1 MNTYFRLISYAPA
14 LRRRLPKYV
23 LFTVLAI
30 VLGLARLV
38 LIQPIFDVLFN
49 QLEKEK
55 LEAFAVA
62 PEFNLDIF
70 YSIYHTIIS
79 WQLSLGLLPG
89 SLIYLLIY
97 VGLGGAVIYLLYKGR
112 KVNLV
117 SKFFYNLTK
126 VVFGIVFS
134 VFCAYPLLKVIG
146 GFLSTE
152 EYAYYSS
159 TLISQEKTDLVQ
171 HFFYHYLIAFRDA
184 YGAFGALVFVCGVI
198 ILSTILYSLFTYLA
212 NMELNA
218 IRVNAMTNLREAVF
232 DKISRLHLGYFT
244 NERKGDLMSRV
255 TNDVGT
261 VEGSIINSITVFFR
275 EPATIILYFI
285 LLFSYS
291 LQLTLFTILVLP
303 VSGYIISTLA
313 KKLKKPARESQESQ
327 GRMVNILD
335 ETLGG
340 MRIVKAFTARKFVQD
355 KFNSETIHY
364 GKTVL
369 HIARRSELASPM
381 SESLGILFVAAVL
394 VYGGNLV
401 LSGQS
406 DLTAAQFFTYVIVF
420 TQVLQPGKAISKSF
434 TSIQRGL
441 SAGERIFGVMDIVP
455 AIRNKENAKPL
466 AAFNNELRLKDVDF
480 HYGDNQVLKKIN
492 LEVKKGQTVAL
503 VGPSGGGK
511 STLADLIPRFYDPT
525 GGEVLLDGVPL
536 PELEV
541 ESLRKQMGIVTQESI
556 LFNDTVFNNIAFGMP
571 QATLEQV
578 MEAAKVANAHEFIE
592 KMPEG
597 YYTAIG
603 ERGGKLSGGQRQR
616 LSIARAVLKNPPI
629 LILDEA
635 TSALDSH
642 SEKLVQEALTHLM
655 EGRTSVVIAHRLST
669 IQHADKIVV
678 IQYGEIVE
686 EGTHEE
692 LVAQEGLY
700 KKLSLMQT
708 V

>member
-1 MNTYFRLISYAPA
+1 M
-14 LRRRLPKYV
+14 

-49 QLEKEK
+49 QLDQEK
-55 LEAFAVA
+55 LAEYEIF
-62 PEFNLDIF
+62 PKFEFSSDYVTHYF
-70 YSIYHTIIS
+70 YY
-79 WQLSLGLLPG
+79 QL
-89 SLIYLLIY
+89 I
-97 VGLGGAVIYLLYKGR
+97 
-112 KVNLV
+112 
-117 SKFFYNLTK
+117 
-126 VVFGIVFS
+126 
-134 VFCAYPLLKVIG
+134 
-146 GFLSTE
+146 
-152 EYAYYSS
+152 
-159 TLISQEKTDLVQ
+159 
-171 HFFYHYLIAFRDA
+171 HFRDE
-184 YGAFGALVFVCGVI
+184 YSAFGALVFVCGVI

-218 IRVNAMTNLREAVF
+218 IRVNAMTNLRQAVF
-232 DKISRLHLGYFT
+232 DKVSRLHLGYFT

-255 TNDVGT
+255 TNDVGA

-275 EPATIILYFI
+275 EPATIIVYFI

-303 VSGYIISTLA
+303 VSGFIISGIA
-313 KKLKKPARESQESQ
+313 KRLKKPARESQESL
-327 GRMVNILD
+327 GRIVNLLD

-340 MRIVKAFTARKFVQD
+340 MRIVKAFTARTFIQKKFD
-355 KFNSETIHY
+355 SETQHY
-364 GKTVL
+364 GRTVM
-369 HIARRSELASPM
+369 HIARRSELASPV
-381 SESLGILFVAAVL
+381 SESLGIFFVAAVL
-394 VYGGNLV
+394 IYGGNLV

-406 DLTAAQFFTYVIVF
+406 DLTAAEFFTYVIVF

-441 SAGERIFGVMDIVP
+441 SAGERIFSVMDIVP
-455 AIRNKENAKPL
+455 AIRNAENAVVLPQFST
-466 AAFNNELRLKDVDF
+466 AIELKDVDF
-480 HYGDNQVLKKIN
+480 HYGENQVLKKIN
-492 LEVKKGQTVAL
+492 LRVEKGQTVAL

-525 GGEVLLDGVPL
+525 GGEVLLDGKPL
-536 PELEV
+536 TAYEV
-541 ESLRKQMGIVTQESI
+541 ESLRKQLGIVTQESI

-571 QATLEQV
+571 EATNEQV
-578 MEAAKVANAHEFIE
+578 TEAAKVANAHEFIAQ
-592 KMPEG
+592 MPEG
-597 YYTAIG
+597 YYTTIG

-678 IQYGEIVE
+678 IKYGEIVE

-692 LVAQEGLY
+692 LVARDGLY
-700 KKLSLMQT
+700 KKLTLMQT